1 MSSIVRQNRRQWLRD
16 SLVTA
21 TAASIAAT
29 ASGDGRPSSVDA
41 ANRMPEQA
49 TWLESG
55 AVDSNAHVGQWP
67 FRHLADADLSSLTL
81 KLKRLGFAQAWVA
94 SFDAVLHRDIAGV
107 NARLE
112 SICRGSEHPLL
123 IPFGSINPNLPD
135 WEEDLRRCH
144 EVHQMAGIRV
154 YPGYHD
160 YSLSSPGFE
169 RLLSLAT
176 RRGLL
181 IQVALSL
188 EDTRTQHPRMR
199 VEDVD
204 PHPLPAL
211 LTRHPNARL
220 MLLNARLTPQAIRD
234 LAECP
239 QIHFDTARID
249 GTNGVANLA
258 RATSPQRVLL
268 GTHNPF
274 FIPEANLIKLY
285 ESDLSD
291 TELGQVMRAN
301 AMRLLGNHVAA
312 PSASAKQAR

>member
-1 MSSIVRQNRRQWLRD
+1 MSPIARQNRRQWLRD

-21 TAASIAAT
+21 TTSIAAT
-29 ASGDGRPSSVDA
+29 VSGDERPSTVDDA
-41 ANRMPEQA
+41 ERTPGQA
-49 TWLESG
+49 TGSESG

-67 FRHLADADLSSLTL
+67 FRHLVDADLSSLTL
-81 KLKRLGFAQAWVA
+81 KLRSLGFVQAWVG

-112 SICRGSEHPLL
+112 SICRGSESPLL
-123 IPFGSINPNLPD
+123 IPFGAINPSLPD

-154 YPGYHD
+154 YPGYHE
-160 YSLSSPGFE
+160 YSLASPRFE
-169 RLLSLAT
+169 RLLSIAT
-176 RRGLL
+176 QRGLL
-181 IQVALSL
+181 VQVALSL

-204 PHPLPAL
+204 PNPLPPL
-211 LTRHPNARL
+211 LARHPKARL
-220 MLLNARLTPQAIRD
+220 MLLNARLSQQTIRV

-249 GTNGVANLA
+249 GTNGVAALT

-268 GTHNPF
+268 GTHSPF
-274 FIPEANLIKLY
+274 LIPEANLIKLY

-291 TELGQVMRAN
+291 NELGQLMRSN
-301 AMRLLGNHVAA
+301 AMRLLGKHVTA
-312 PSASAKQAR
+312 PSVSAKQAR